1 MKKVRIM
8 LVEDDPLISLYFA
21 ELLVEMGNDVIAIE
35 TTESSAVET
44 AGRLKPDLLII
55 DMHLR
60 EGSGSG
66 AATTILKSG
75 FVPHI
80 FTTGDRLSEG
90 EVGPDAIILQK
101 PFMDSALTNAI
112 DAALR
117 IEPQTAGRT

>member
-1 MKKVRIM
+1 M
-8 LVEDDPLISLYFA
+8 LVEDDPLISLYFG

-35 TTESSAVET
+35 TTESAAVEA

-66 AATTILKSG
+66 ALTAILKNG

-80 FTTGDRLSEG
+80 FTTGDRLSEK
-90 EVGPDAIILQK
+90 EVSPNAIILQK
-101 PFMDSALTNAI
+101 PFL
-112 DAALR
+112 DAALTKA
-117 IEPQTAGRT
+117 IEAALQVKAIF

>member
-1 MKKVRIM
+1 MKKLRIM

-35 TTESSAVET
+35 TTESAAVET
-44 AGRLKPDLLII
+44 AGKLKPDLLII

-66 AATTILKSG
+66 ALTTILKTG

-90 EVGPDAIILQK
+90 EVSPNAIILQK
-101 PFMDSALTNAI
+101 PFL
-112 DAALR
+112 DAALTKA
-117 IEPQTAGRT
+117 IEAALKVKAIF